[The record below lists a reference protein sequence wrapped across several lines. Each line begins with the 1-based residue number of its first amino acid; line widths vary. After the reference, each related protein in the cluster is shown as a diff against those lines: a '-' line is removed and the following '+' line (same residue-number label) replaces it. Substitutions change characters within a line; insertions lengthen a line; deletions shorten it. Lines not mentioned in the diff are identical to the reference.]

1 MTTTVQTKSQQTRR
15 ATKPWRKGWLL
26 WGIIGLLLIA
36 IPIAVTFY
44 FPDSV
49 KVFQSEPKTDTPTST
64 AKITTLLDKVV
75 EQGEIESQATTNCV
89 CETDSYEN
97 KIIFLAPEGK
107 LVSKDEILVKFDPS
121 KITERIE
128 ERNAQINQAKTEA
141 ETAEQELKVQE
152 DEIIISL
159 QTAELELKIA
169 DLDLKKYQEGDY
181 LVNKSEIEGN
191 ISEAQTDV
199 DKARRDSENMRT
211 LVKRGFREYEQLREA
226 EQIVQ
231 STELRLK
238 NAKQKLES
246 LENFEHVKSLAEFEG
261 KAEEA
266 KIKLD
271 IARTTAAAQLAK
283 ADDRLSNQKRGLK
296 LKTESLKRLQEELA
310 KHEIRAPQAG
320 TLTYAKQRRWRE
332 NGAKVHEG
340 SIVDQ
345 SQVVVIL
352 PDMTRMQVKVGVH
365 ETMISKVKVGQSA
378 LIRVDAFSGEP
389 LTGLVQSVSD
399 LSTSTPWE
407 RTRDYHVIVT
417 IDSFPAEMKIKPG
430 MTAEVEILAGQYKD
444 VLAVPIQA
452 VTNFGRNKY
461 VFVESADKEFEIQ
474 KVTTGRSNLS
484 FVEIKAG
491 IKAGQNVALDAY
503 QRGLIEFEGVEPK
516 EETPVEPTKQTVA
529 EKQKQDAANDN
540 EVETPEEEEKEN
552 QTSDQKVMN
561 KQDEAATQTDPAK
574 AIQEAPSDTSTSGP
588 ELVAPSP

>member
-26 WGIIGLLLIA
+26 WGTIGLLLIA

-49 KVFQSEPKTDTPTST
+49 KVFHSEPKTDTPTST

-107 LVSKDEILVKFDPS
+107 LVSKDEVLVKFDPS

-128 ERNAQINQAKTEA
+128 ERKAQINQAKAET

-320 TLTYAKQRRWRE
+320 TLTYAKQRYRE
-332 NGAKVHEG
+332 NRAKVHEG

-378 LIRVDAFSGEP
+378 LIRVDAFSGES

-452 VTNFGRNKY
+452 VTNFGRDKY
-461 VFVESADKEFEIQ
+461 VFIESADKEFKVQ

-491 IKAGQNVALDAY
+491 IKTGQNVALDAY
-503 QRGLIEFEGVEPK
+503 QRGLIEFEGLEPN
-516 EETPVEPTKQTVA
+516 EETPVEPT
-529 EKQKQDAANDN
+529 EQKP
-540 EVETPEEEEKEN
+540 EVEKEELAADQEVVSEQEKP
-552 QTSDQKVMN
+552 
-561 KQDEAATQTDPAK
+561 ATQTDPPK
-574 AIQEAPSDTSTSGP
+574 ASQESPSDHSPGEP